1 MPLVGLYERWL
12 TQKYWSESRA
22 DEVHR
27 VMCTD
32 GTRVAVK
39 RFLPAPGSPK
49 RNHPILC
56 VPGLGADSTNFDAP
70 EPNGLAPYFARMGF
84 DTYALDLRGTGL
96 SEVDPNV
103 WSHITYDDFLNLD
116 VRAALEHVRENA
128 SADSVLAVGHS
139 MGGLLLYST
148 LAAMPGAPIH
158 AAVTI
163 CSPLGFPQGFEVA
176 PGMAR
181 LWRLGEHIPGFHSG
195 RFLRWLVPLALSSR
209 DVASERFVQHE
220 NVDRDYIRKL
230 MFRAVQ
236 NVPRGVLLQFRD
248 WVMHDT
254 FRSKDGT
261 VDYRARL
268 VHTRTPVL
276 VVAAPNDRLAR
287 IDAVARALPLLTQP
301 EYLLA
306 SKSEGFRADYGHI
319 DIVFGREAH
328 DDVFPRLLDF
338 LIRHDEMHDTERR
351 AHDHLLRPAAGI
363 H

>member
-1 MPLVGLYERWL
+1 MPLIGLYESWL
-12 TQKYWSESRA
+12 TNKYWVESRA

-27 VMCTD
+27 VLCSD
-32 GTRVAVK
+32 GARVAVK
-39 RFLPAPGSPK
+39 RFLPDPSAPK
-49 RNHPILC
+49 RHHPILC

-84 DTYALDLRGTGL
+84 DTFVIDLRGTGL
-96 SEVDPNV
+96 SEVDPTT
-103 WSHITYDDFLNLD
+103 WSHITYDDFLKLD
-116 VRAALEHVRENA
+116 LRAALTHIDAMSGGNG
-128 SADSVLAVGHS
+128 VLTVGHS
-139 MGGLLLYST
+139 MGGLLLYSA
-148 LAAMPGAPIH
+148 LASMHDAPIH

-176 PGMAR
+176 PGMSR

-209 DVASERFVQHE
+209 DVASSRFLQHD

-268 VHTRTPVL
+268 IHTRTPVL
-276 VVAAPNDRLAR
+276 VVAAPNDKLAR
-287 IDAVARALPLLTQP
+287 VDAVARALPLLSRP

-306 SKSEGFRADYGHI
+306 SRTEGFRADYGHI
-319 DIVFGREAH
+319 DIVFGKEAH
-328 DDVFPRLLDF
+328 DDVFPRLLDY
-338 LIRHDEMHDTERR
+338 LVRHDEMHEPRDDVG
-351 AHDHLLRPAAGI
+351 AHPLPTAAGV